1 MNGHKKKIAVI
12 TRTKDRGLMLRRAMD
27 SVMAQTCND
36 FVWVVVN
43 DGGNRAEVEDILSD
57 DTLAAIDLIKIHHE
71 TSKGMEAASNAGIQA
86 CDSDFIVI
94 HDDDDTWE
102 PEFLSQCVELLES
115 PFGQNFVG
123 VITETNKIEE
133 TIENREIKILARSR
147 WKPQIGGYPV
157 GCVQISDMAVENL
170 FAPIAFLYRR
180 ALYKAIGGYDEGL
193 PVLGDWDF
201 NLKALINGDIAVLSE
216 PLANYHHRPAIK
228 HGTFGNSLQ
237 DGLNKHVIYDAV
249 IRNRIIR
256 EASISD
262 GAKVMATLMIS
273 GRHRLTSRHFH
284 KAKKA
289 MSLAK
294 SYVRKFAYRFK
305 IIS

>member
-1 MNGHKKKIAVI
+1 MDTKKKIAVI